1 MDDKNV
7 ISVFKKKKKSKC
19 PICKKNASKQ
29 SHPFCS
35 SHCANLDLS
44 RWFNGQYSIASFE
57 ESPEKENIDLIEE
70 D

>member
-35 SHCANLDLS
+35 SHCSNLDLS
-44 RWFNGQYSIASFE
+44 RWFNGQYSIPSFE
-57 ESPEKENIDLIEE
+57 ENPEKENIELIEE

>member
-1 MDDKNV
+1 MDEKNV
-7 ISVFKKKKKSKC
+7 ISAFKKKKKSIC
-19 PICKKNASKQ
+19 PICKKIASKQ

-44 RWFNGQYSIASFE
+44 RWFNGQYSIPSFE
-57 ESPEKENIDLIEE
+57 ENPEKENIELIEE